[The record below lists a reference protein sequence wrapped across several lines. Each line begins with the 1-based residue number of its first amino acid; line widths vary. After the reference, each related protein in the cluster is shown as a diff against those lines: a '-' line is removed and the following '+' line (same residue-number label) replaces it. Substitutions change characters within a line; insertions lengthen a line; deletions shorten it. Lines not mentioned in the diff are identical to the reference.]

1 MKEYLFKLI
10 GIDAFDGT
18 SVSNWQINFANMKTN
33 FQRLIFVLLSLA
45 LGFGIWWIY
54 TREPDYCSTA
64 KKRVMAA
71 CRMAGV
77 FILLLIVANP
87 VLAVFV
93 KGSAKGKVIVLVDD
107 SNSMSRV
114 DKFKKSEDKVIA
126 AHALGKLPLNVSDAT
141 RLAVDVEKSVTST
154 SRIDIARGML
164 KNKDIALLEKL
175 QEKFAIEAWSFSKG
189 NEAEM
194 RRLGSDMPVL
204 TAAAFDDLKTEG
216 SVTEMGNAL
225 RATLKRYKGQPLS
238 GIVLLTD
245 GGSNKGEDP
254 VTVAGESPVRIFPV
268 GIGVPESQDVALAHV
283 FMENKVFVDDLAP
296 ITVRIKQ
303 HGYNNEPAKLT
314 VTSDG
319 TEIASMNVILK
330 ETGEQAETIR
340 IKPKIA
346 GRFTY
351 KIEIQPDRNASE
363 DIEPSNNSKLR
374 EVEVIDQKINVL
386 MVETDPRWEY
396 RYLKNSLGRDKR
408 VNLKVLLRGPDMAEL
423 AKPGSNYLKEF
434 PTREELFKFHVIVFG
449 NMSATDGFFTEH
461 DIDNLRRFVLDE
473 GGGMWFIAGKNNMP
487 DTFRDSPLSVLLPV
501 ELDANSPPVTA
512 EDEQNNPMTDPY
524 RLVLTSEGR
533 THSLTRLEMSNAE
546 NSEETNAALWD
557 AVPEMYWYHKAI
569 RPKLGAAA
577 LIVQGFGKSGPAS
590 RRDSPTPLLVTSQ
603 VGRGHVL
610 YQGFA
615 DLWRMRFPTELG
627 PDALERFHGHVVQY
641 LGMPKLLGRT
651 ARTEITTDRE
661 EYFAGDRIRINAR
674 VLEKGTLDYSK
685 AEKLAAVFTNLAD
698 ETSKVDFELTP
709 EPGARGIFRAEVPAN
724 AIGRFRITL
733 RDDVEDGAHTDFSV
747 QIPQIEME
755 NPDMRKDLLENIA
768 KASAVS
774 TKTAVDEKNPVR
786 MYLADQAGEL
796 VKDIQEAQKDVPPV
810 RRESPLWSSPL
821 LLLLFTLFM
830 GTEWLLR
837 KRSDLL

>member
-1 MKEYLFKLI
+1 MKELLYKII
-10 GIDAFDGT
+10 GIDPLDST
-18 SVSNWQINFANMKTN
+18 SISNWQISFANMKTN
-33 FQRLIFVLLSLA
+33 FQRLIFVLLGIA
-45 LGFGIWWIY
+45 LGFGIWWVY
-54 TREPDYCSTA
+54 KREPDYCTTA
-64 KKRVMAA
+64 KKRIMAL

-93 KGSAKGKVIVLVDD
+93 RGSARGKVVVLIDD
-107 SNSMSRV
+107 SKSMSRV
-114 DKFKKSEDKVIA
+114 DKYKKAEDKLVA
-126 AHALGKLPLNVSDAT
+126 AHALEKLALNVTDSSKLTTDA
-141 RLAVDVEKSVTST
+141 EKAVTST
-154 SRIDIARGML
+154 SRLDVVRGML
-164 KNKDIALLEKL
+164 KNKDIALFEKL
-175 QEKFAIEAWSFSKG
+175 QEKFAVEAWSFSKG
-189 NEAEM
+189 SEAEM
-194 RRLGSDMPVL
+194 RRLG
-204 TAAAFDDLKTEG
+204 ADLPQLNASALDEMKAEG
-216 SVTEMGNAL
+216 TVTEMGNAL

-238 GIVLLTD
+238 GIVMITD
-245 GGSNKGEDP
+245 GGNNKGEDP
-254 VTVAGESPVRIFPV
+254 ATVAGESPVRIFPV
-268 GIGVPESQDVALAHV
+268 GIGVPESQDVAITHV
-283 FMENKVFVDDLAP
+283 FMENKIFVDDLAP

-303 HGYNNEPAKLT
+303 HGYNNEPAKIT

-319 TEIASMNVILK
+319 TEIAKLDVLLK
-330 ETGEQAETIR
+330 DTGEQSETIR
-340 IKPKIA
+340 VKPRLA

-351 KIEIQPDRNASE
+351 KVEIQPDRNASE

-396 RYLKNSLGRDKR
+396 RYLKNSLSRDKR
-408 VNLKVLLRGPDMAEL
+408 VKLSVLLRVPDMAEL
-423 AKPGSNYLKEF
+423 AKPGSNYIKEF
-434 PTREELFKFHVIVFG
+434 PTREELFKYHVIVFG
-449 NMSATDGFFTEH
+449 NMSGNDGFFTEH

-473 GGGMWFIAGKNNMP
+473 GGGIWFIAGKNNMP
-487 DTFRDSPLSVLLPV
+487 DTFRESPLNVLIPV
-501 ELDANSPPVTA
+501 ELEPASSPVTA
-512 EDEQNNPMTDPY
+512 EDEQNNAMTDPY
-524 RLVLTSEGR
+524 RLVLTVEGR
-533 THSLTRLEMSNAE
+533 SHSLTRLDMASAE
-546 NSEETNAALWD
+546 NSEEHNAALWD
-557 AVPEMYWYHKAI
+557 AVPEMYWYHKAV

-590 RRDSPTPLLVTSQ
+590 RRESPTPLLVTSQ
-603 VGRGHVL
+603 VGRGRVL

-615 DLWRMRFPTELG
+615 DLWRMRYPAELG

-661 EYFAGDRIRINAR
+661 EYFAGDRIRVNAR

-685 AEKLAAVFTNLAD
+685 AEKLGATFTNIQD
-698 ETSKVDFELTP
+698 ETIKGDFDLTP
-709 EPGARGIFRAEVPAN
+709 EPGAHGMFRAEIPAN

-733 RDDVEDGAHTDFSV
+733 RDDVEEGAHTDFSV

-768 KASAVS
+768 KASAASAKNVS
-774 TKTAVDEKNPVR
+774 DEKSPVR

-796 VKDIQEAQKDVPPV
+796 VKDIQEAQKEVPPV
-810 RRESPLWSSPL
+810 RRENPLWSSPL